1 MISSTPLSAHYADDQ
16 FLGHPRGLAYIAFT
30 EAWERFSFYGMQALL
45 MLYMTGHLL
54 NPGVIEQVAGFAGLR
69 ETLESL
75 YGPMSTQALASNV
88 FGLYVGLI
96 YFTPVIGGLIGDRLI
111 GRKRAVLIGAAI
123 MAAGHFMMAL
133 EAAFLP
139 ALLTLVVGAGL
150 LKGNLAAQVGNL
162 YARDDRRRDSAY
174 TVYCT
179 SITLGAF
186 VAPLVCGTL
195 GELYSWHYG
204 FAAAGVGM
212 LVSIVIYISGA
223 RYLPPEVEMRSREK
237 APALQ
242 PGDGRAIFALLI
254 VLGITALFW
263 TAQAQVWN
271 TYPLWLRDHVDRG
284 VSDMTIPVTWFQS
297 IDSFAVLVF
306 APAIVVWWRSQNLRG
321 AEPDDLSKIAL
332 GCALFGSA
340 CLLLSAG
347 QLAAGQERVSL
358 IWPIAFHFLSATG
371 YLYVAPS
378 ALALVSRGAPIS
390 VNSMM
395 VGAYY
400 LGLFAGGIISGR
412 LGRYYEPLQPA
423 LFWALHA
430 AVAISGT
437 VLVVL
442 LRRPLI
448 SELRLNG
455 AAQPIR

>member
-1 MISSTPLSAHYADDQ
+1 MRQTAETQ

-54 NPGVIEQVAGFAGLR
+54 QAGVIENVAGLTALR
-69 ETLESL
+69 ASLESL
-75 YGPMSTQALASNV
+75 FGPMSIQVLASNI

-96 YFTPVIGGLIGDRLI
+96 YFTPVLGGLIGDRLI
-111 GRKRAVLIGAAI
+111 GRRHAVLIGGAI
-123 MAAGHFMMAL
+123 MAVGHFMMAL
-133 EAAFLP
+133 EAAFIP
-139 ALLTLVVGAGL
+139 ALLALIVGAGL

-186 VAPLVCGTL
+186 VAPLICGTL

-212 LVSIVIYISGA
+212 LISIVIYITGA
-223 RYLPPEVEMRSREK
+223 RYLPPEVEIRNREK

-242 PGDGRAIFALLI
+242 SGDGHAIVALI
-254 VLGITALFW
+254 VVLAITSLFW

-284 VSDMTIPVTWFQS
+284 VADMTVPVTWFQS

-306 APAIVVWWRSQNLRG
+306 APAIVVFWRSQNKRG
-321 AEPDDLSKIAL
+321 AEPSDISKIAL

-340 CLLLSAG
+340 CLLLSFGQISAG
-347 QLAAGQERVSL
+347 HDNVSL

-400 LGLFAGGIISGR
+400 LAIFVGGIVSGR

-423 LFWALHA
+423 AFWALHA
-430 AVAISGT
+430 GVALAGT
-437 VLVVL
+437 ILVVL

-448 SELRLNG
+448 SALRLN
-455 AAQPIR
+455 ASNRSPS